1 MENETKAKVHDAE
14 LIESH
19 EEQMANHTKELKK
32 GTKEFKKL
40 NTEMNDLKEF
50 IKDEFLIVKNAIGEK
65 SKKNGER
72 DEQIR
77 KLKEESNKVHQ
88 AHEELEEKDETIM
101 DVVQDIRFNQI
112 TEISELKVEQAKE
125 ISELKSK
132 QSKLEGIIEGKEE
145 GIRQTTLNK
154 QYEYTTL
161 YNFSNNR
168 FNNLWTFVG
177 GSGLLAVGASL
188 LAPEYTRWWII
199 FFIGFTGLL
208 IFIEYCLGIKIR
220 FGIMHEEQ
228 CLQDEDG
235 KTE

>member
-32 GTKEFKKL
+32 GTGEFKKL
-40 NTEMNDLKEF
+40 NNKINSLEEF
-50 IKDEFLIVKNAIGEK
+50 IKDEFLIVKNAVGEK
-65 SKKNGER
+65 SKQNGER

-101 DVVQDIRFNQI
+101 DVVQEIRLNQI
-112 TEISELKVEQAKE
+112 TEMSDLKLQQAKE
-125 ISELKSK
+125 LSAVKERQAELKG
-132 QSKLEGIIEGKEE
+132 LFEGKEE
-145 GIRQTTLNK
+145 GIRQATLNK

-168 FNNLWTFVG
+168 FNNLWTFIG
-177 GSGLLAVGASL
+177 GSGLACVGAGL
-188 LAPEYTRWWII
+188 LDQEYFKWFMI
-199 FFIGFTGLL
+199 FFIGFAAFL
-208 IFIEYCLGIKIR
+208 IFVEYGLGVKIR
-220 FGIMHEEQ
+220 FGIMHEEE
-228 CLQDEDG
+228 CLQEEDET
-235 KTE
+235 K